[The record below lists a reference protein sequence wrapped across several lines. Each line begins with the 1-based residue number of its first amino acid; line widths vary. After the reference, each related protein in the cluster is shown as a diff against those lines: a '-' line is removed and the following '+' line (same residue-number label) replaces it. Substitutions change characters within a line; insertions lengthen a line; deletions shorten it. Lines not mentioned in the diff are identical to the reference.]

1 MIFESISSKVIDDY
15 SSKKDMYLSHF
26 QKIKLTDAILQIYKS
41 QYNQLSH
48 VRINKD
54 TKGYVWL
61 DDQDIVG
68 LINVEE
74 KDDDY
79 KWIISFEIFGKYK
92 GHGLSKQILKVA
104 VNDLGVTHL
113 SVNKSN
119 QVAYKLYKSYGF
131 KTYKETEKM
140 YFMSIH
146 KVDDIDESVTINEE
160 AIFSKTQKNPV
171 YIVLMHSGTLLA
183 NAIKKV
189 TGDEFSHA
197 CISFNS
203 KLDPLYSFGTKGKGE
218 KGIGFTINDPKDK
231 FFTKF
236 NSKYSVYVMY
246 VTDNAYKSMK
256 NRLSYFTNHKDS
268 LKYDFKGL
276 FDIWFGK
283 ESEDHEKWFCSR
295 FVMEIISKAQEL
307 SKVPSLWK
315 PNDITQLQNISLINR
330 GFNFFNY
337 DYKVTEKHCN
347 DIKKG
352 KYSPSDV
359 IYESNHSEYLNYMTT
374 GSESYL
380 YEEYKRIYKNYN
392 YKIPEVGFPTNDK
405 AEYLAVKDAA
415 INAAKGY
422 YTFDTKDKNK
432 IYPFKFYNTLELERD
447 KYIELITGNCPPM
460 KREQANLYQVNISDE
475 WRKISVIMIAIPGEI
490 FAMYLLLDNNVLYR
504 FNYSGVLFQESSI
517 EETDIEDESTKYY
530 KNPAMQLK
538 VKSTKKKTSQT
549 KAGNYSGSAPSVPV
563 PKAKNNIKESAEE
576 NNELLSKAEYAKK
589 LLTKEIVACKDC
601 AYMYEDIML
610 PYAKDNSFAII
621 GWNLNK
627 AKNNDQILFPKCRSA
642 VFNYCSKIFN
652 DINKGYCL
660 NMDDSCFYIEK
671 INQ

>member
-1 MIFESISSKVIDDY
+1 M
-15 SSKKDMYLSHF
+15 
-26 QKIKLTDAILQIYKS
+26 
-41 QYNQLSH
+41 N
-48 VRINKD
+48 
-54 TKGYVWL
+54 
-61 DDQDIVG
+61 
-68 LINVEE
+68 
-74 KDDDY
+74 
-79 KWIISFEIFGKYK
+79 
-92 GHGLSKQILKVA
+92 
-104 VNDLGVTHL
+104 
-113 SVNKSN
+113 
-119 QVAYKLYKSYGF
+119 
-131 KTYKETEKM
+131 
-140 YFMSIH
+140 
-146 KVDDIDESVTINEE
+146 TITEE

-171 YIVLMHSGTLLA
+171 YIVLMHSGTPMA

-256 NRLSYFTNHKDS
+256 NRLSYFTNHKDT

-315 PNDITQLQNISLINR
+315 PNDITQLQNISLVNR
-330 GFNFFNY
+330 GFDFFNY
-337 DYKVTEKHCN
+337 DYKVTDRHCN

-352 KYSPSDV
+352 KYSPSDI
-359 IYESNHSEYLNYMTT
+359 IYEDSQSAYVDYITT
-374 GSESYL
+374 GNESYL
-380 YEEYKRIYKNYN
+380 YNEYKKLYKGYY
-392 YKIPEVGFPTNDK
+392 YKIPEVGFPTNDRD
-405 AEYLAVKDAA
+405 EYLAVKDAA
-415 INAAKGY
+415 INAARKY
-422 YTFDTKDKNK
+422 YKFKIQDTNHP
-432 IYPFKFYNTLELERD
+432 YPFKFYTTLNITQE
-447 KYIELITGNCPPM
+447 KYSKLINDNCPPL
-460 KREQANLYQVNISDE
+460 KRVRANLYHINIQDD
-475 WRKISVIMIAIPGEI
+475 WRRISVILVAVPGEI
-490 FAMYLLLDNNVLYR
+490 FAMYLLLKHDVLYR
-504 FNYSGVLFQESSI
+504 FNYKGVLFQESS
-517 EETDIEDESTKYY
+517 TQDIDMEDESTKYY

-660 NMDDSCFYIEK
+660 NMGDSCFYIEK

>member
-1 MIFESISSKVIDDY
+1 MIFEAISSKVIDDY
-15 SSKKDMYLSHF
+15 SSKRDMYLSHF

-41 QYNQLSH
+41 QYSQLSH
-48 VRINKD
+48 VRITKD

-104 VNDLGVTHL
+104 VNDLGTTHL

-119 QVAYKLYKSYGF
+119 QIAYKLYKSYGF

-140 YFMSIH
+140 YFMSIR

-160 AIFSKTQKNPV
+160 AIFSKSQKNPV
-171 YIVLMHSGTLLA
+171 YIVLMHSGTPLA

-236 NSKYSVYVMY
+236 NSKYNVYVMY

-256 NRLSYFTNHKDS
+256 NRLSYFTNHKDT
-268 LKYDFKGL
+268 LK

-315 PNDITQLQNISLINR
+315 PSDITQLQNISLVNR
-330 GFNFFNY
+330 GFDFFNY
-337 DYKVTEKHCN
+337 DYKVTDRHCN

-352 KYSPSDV
+352 KYSPSDI
-359 IYESNHSEYLNYMTT
+359 IYEDSQSAYVDYITT
-374 GSESYL
+374 GNESYL
-380 YEEYKRIYKNYN
+380 YNEYKKLYKGYY
-392 YKIPEVGFPTNDK
+392 YKIPEVGFPTNDRD
-405 AEYLAVKDAA
+405 EYLAVKDAA
-415 INAAKGY
+415 INAARKY
-422 YTFDTKDKNK
+422 YKFKIQDTNRP
-432 IYPFKFYNTLELERD
+432 YPFKFYTTLNITQE
-447 KYIELITGNCPPM
+447 KYSKLINDNCPPL
-460 KREQANLYQVNISDE
+460 KRVRANLYHINIQDD
-475 WRKISVIMIAIPGEI
+475 WRRISVILVAVPGEI
-490 FAMYLLLDNNVLYR
+490 FAMYLLLKHDVLYR
-504 FNYSGVLFQESSI
+504 FNYKGVLFQESSTQYI
-517 EETDIEDESTKYY
+517 DMEDESTKYY